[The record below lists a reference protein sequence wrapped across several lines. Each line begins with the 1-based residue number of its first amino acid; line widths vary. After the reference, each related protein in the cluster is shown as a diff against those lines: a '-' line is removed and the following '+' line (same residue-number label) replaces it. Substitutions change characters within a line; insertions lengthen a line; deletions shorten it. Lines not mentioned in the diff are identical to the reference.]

1 MKSLRQLLRSI
12 PEDRRSHWTLSGDRI
27 QVLVGGA
34 ERYQEVR
41 VAQVEDLFVLTSVVL
56 GSRAVTKSHRR
67 RRQVAVEAWRRNAD
81 LQLVGF
87 EFDNRERLIGKIS
100 HPADHLDPEE
110 LELYVN
116 ALARECDAF
125 EYVLSG
131 EDRH

>member
-1 MKSLRQLLRSI
+1 MKNLRRLIRSI

-100 HPADHLDPEE
+100 HPADHPLFLISSFASSER
-110 LELYVN
+110 L
-116 ALARECDAF
+116 
-125 EYVLSG
+125 
-131 EDRH
+131 